1 MIQKQV
7 FNASLF
13 FFAADLVGLIVT
25 GSVLISI
32 GFLKYFVR
40 SFLIKF
46 VYKAFSEY
54 SPKSLFKEMLL
65 LILLKI
71 RNQT

>member
-1 MIQKQV
+1 M
-7 FNASLF
+7 
-13 FFAADLVGLIVT
+13 T

-32 GFLKYFVR
+32 GFFFLYFVR

-54 SPKSLFKEMLL
+54 SPKFLLKEILL
-65 LILLKI
+65 LILSLI
-71 RNQT
+71 SIASRTTSFMSRSLLIMAIAIANNC